1 MTHFFKSSD
10 KTNHVAK
17 KMTRSYKVKFSDDF
31 GFLKKKAEGMKDK
44 ILIPEDTDSEKGR
57 TLDTIIKSS
66 CHWSYKKK
74 SGEIY
79 LLL

>member
-10 KTNHVAK
+10 KTNRKGRSCSK

-31 GFLKKKAEGMKDK
+31 SFLKKKAEVMKYK

-57 TLDTIIKSS
+57 TLDTIIKSI
-66 CHWSYKKK
+66 CH
-74 SGEIY
+74 
-79 LLL
+79 